1 MIAWVII
8 LGSLFLLALVIA
20 SVKSYNRQRSLD
32 EYMLAG
38 FNIGPI
44 IGVLTFAAA
53 LFSAFI
59 FMGMPDMFRTQGVG
73 AWIFLAVSDG
83 AMVFFI
89 IWFGY
94 HIRKKVKETGFKG
107 VSGFLNGLYGSKLPG
122 YLFFISAFLFLVPYA
137 AIQIRGVAIFFGAAF
152 EGIMPDWAWS
162 VIIVSIMLIYA
173 EIGGFKAIVYSDA
186 IQGTVLLVVIWLIG
200 ITCIRAFGNVESL
213 FAEVERIKP
222 ALLSTPG
229 PNGLFTVQFLVASF
243 LAIILIPVTQPQ
255 LTSRVVVMRNFHSL
269 SRMSVSL
276 GIFAILII
284 MSTVFIGMYGA
295 VKYPDASTADFLS
308 SALLFDQ
315 KDIVGALA
323 MVGLF
328 AACLSTT
335 NAQIFALGTELRSL
349 LKGSDKLVLRN
360 TRIGLFIFA
369 IIALAFSTLMSD
381 ELALLARTSF
391 TGTSMMAPVVLFGI
405 LSKRKPPVSIMFF
418 SATGLVILLLSLFHV
433 IPQEIGGM
441 RLDFLLYIYLAAG
454 TLGVLAGQWISRSG
468 SSQAH
473 GNSTSGKSNDNN
485 ALHEKP

>member
-8 LGSLFLLALVIA
+8 LGSLFILALVIA
-20 SVKSYNRQRSLD
+20 SVKSYKKKRTLD

-59 FMGMPDMFRTQGVG
+59 FMGMPDMFRTQGMG

-94 HIRKKVKETGFKG
+94 HIRKKVKTAGFKG
-107 VSGFLNGLYGSKLPG
+107 VSGFLNGLYGNKLPG
-122 YLFFISAFLFLVPYA
+122 YLFFIAAFLFLVPYA
-137 AIQIRGVAIFFGAAF
+137 AIQIRGISIFFSAAF
-152 EGIMPDWAWS
+152 EGALPEWSWA
-162 VIIVSIMLIYA
+162 VIIVGIMLVYA
-173 EIGGFKAIVYSDA
+173 EIGGFKAIIYSDA
-186 IQGTVLLVVIWLIG
+186 IQGTVLLIVIWLIG
-200 ITCIRAFGNVESL
+200 ITCIKFFGNVESL

-222 ALLSTPG
+222 ALLSVPG
-229 PNGLFTVQFLVASF
+229 PNGLFTVQFLIASM
-243 LAIILIPVTQPQ
+243 LAIVLIPVTQPQ
-255 LTSRVVVMRNFHSL
+255 LTTRIVAMRNFHSL
-269 SRMSVSL
+269 SRMAVSL

-284 MSTVFIGMYGA
+284 LSTVFIGMYGA
-295 VKYPDASTADFLS
+295 VKYTDASTAEFLGR
-308 SALLFDQ
+308 ALLFDQ

-349 LKGSDKLVLRN
+349 LKGSDRLVLRN

-369 IIALAFSTLMSD
+369 IIALVFSTLMSD

-391 TGTSMMAPVVLFGI
+391 TGTSMMAPVVLFGV
-405 LSKRKPPVSIMFF
+405 LSKRKPPMLILFF
-418 SATGLVILLLSLFHV
+418 SGTGLVILLLSLFHI
-433 IPQEIGGM
+433 IPQELGGM
-441 RLDFLLYIYLAAG
+441 RIDFLLYLYLAAG
-454 TLGVLAGQWISRSG
+454 TLGILVGRKWYPVRQDTIS
-468 SSQAH
+468 SS
-473 GNSTSGKSNDNN
+473 NSSDK
-485 ALHEKP
+485 

>member
-1 MIAWVII
+1 MITWIMI
-8 LGSLFLLALVIA
+8 LGSLFILALLAA
-20 SVKSYNRQRSLD
+20 SIKSYKRKRTLD

-83 AMVFFI
+83 AMVFLI

-94 HIRKKVKETGFKG
+94 HIRKKVKTEGFQG
-107 VSGFLNGLYGSKLPG
+107 VSGFLSGLYENKMPG

-137 AIQIRGVAIFFGAAF
+137 AIQIRGISIFFSATF
-152 EGIMPDWAWS
+152 EGVLPEWSWAL
-162 VIIVSIMLIYA
+162 IIVGIMLIYA
-173 EIGGFKAIVYSDA
+173 EVGGFKAIVYSDA
-186 IQGTVLLVVIWLIG
+186 IQGTILLVVIWLIG
-200 ITCIRAFGNVESL
+200 FTCIRFFGSVDSM

-222 ALLSTPG
+222 ELLSVPG
-229 PNGLFTVQFLVASF
+229 PNGLFTAQFLIASF

-255 LTSRVVVMRNFHSL
+255 LTTRVVVMRNFRSL
-269 SRMSVSL
+269 GRMAVSL
-276 GIFAILII
+276 GIFAIVII
-284 MSTVFIGMYGA
+284 LSTVFIGMYGA

-308 SALLFDQ
+308 NALLFDQ
-315 KDIVGALA
+315 KDIIGALA

-349 LKGSDKLVLRN
+349 MKGSDRKVLRN
-360 TRIGLFIFA
+360 TRIGLFVFA
-369 IIALAFSTLMSD
+369 IIALVFSTMMTD

-391 TGTSMMAPVVLFGI
+391 TGTSMMAPVVFFAV
-405 LSKRKPPVSIMFF
+405 LSKKKPPLSILFF
-418 SATGLVILLLSLFHV
+418 SGTGLIVLLLSLFH
-433 IPQEIGGM
+433 ILPQQIGSF
-441 RLDFLLYIYLAAG
+441 RIDFLLYIYLAAG
-454 TLGVLAGQWISRSG
+454 TTGILAWRWIA
-468 SSQAH
+468 SQKM
-473 GNSTSGKSNDNN
+473 KSV
-485 ALHEKP
+485 

>member
-1 MIAWVII
+1 MTLWILI
-8 LGSLFLLALVIA
+8 LGGMFILALVIA
-20 SVKSYNRQRSLD
+20 SVKSYKRNRTLD

-83 AMVFFI
+83 AMVFGI

-94 HIRKKVKETGFKG
+94 HIRRKVKDEGFKG
-107 VSGFLNGLYGSKLPG
+107 VSGFLSGLYASKWPG
-122 YLFFISAFLFLVPYA
+122 YLFFLTAFLFLVPYA
-137 AIQIRGVAIFFGAAF
+137 AIQIRGISIFFSATFVGLLP
-152 EGIMPDWAWS
+152 EWAWA
-162 VIIVSIMLIYA
+162 VIIVGIMLLYA

-200 ITCIRAFGNVESL
+200 ITCINAFGNVENL

-222 ALLSTPG
+222 ELLSVPG
-229 PNGLFTVQFLVASF
+229 PNGLFTVQFLIASM
-243 LAIILIPVTQPQ
+243 LAIVLIPVTQPQ
-255 LTSRVVVMRNFHSL
+255 LTTRIVVMKNFRSL
-269 SRMSVSL
+269 SRMAVSL
-276 GIFAILII
+276 GFFAILII

-295 VKYPDASTADFLS
+295 VRYPDASTAEYLS
-308 SALLFDQ
+308 NALLFDQ
-315 KDIVGALA
+315 KDMVGALA

-349 LKGSDKLVLRN
+349 LKGSDKMVLTS

-391 TGTSMMAPVVLFGI
+391 TGTSMMAPVVLFAV
-405 LSKRKPPVSIMFF
+405 LSKKTPPKSILFF
-418 SATGLVILLLSLFHV
+418 SASGLVVLLLSLFHV
-433 IPQEIGGM
+433 IPAEISGM

-454 TLGVLAGQWISRSG
+454 SLVVVLLQYFKFKKKTA
-468 SSQAH
+468 
-473 GNSTSGKSNDNN
+473 
-485 ALHEKP
+485 

>member
-1 MIAWVII
+1 MTLWILI
-8 LGSLFLLALVIA
+8 LGGLFLLALVTA
-20 SVKSYNRQRSLD
+20 SVKSYKRNRTLD

-38 FNIGPI
+38 FNIGPL

-83 AMVFFI
+83 AMVFGI

-94 HIRKKVKETGFKG
+94 HIRKKVKTEGFKG
-107 VSGFLNGLYGSKLPG
+107 VSGFLSGIYGSKWPG
-122 YLFFISAFLFLVPYA
+122 YLFFLTAFLFLVPYA
-137 AIQIRGVAIFFGAAF
+137 AIQIRGISIFFSATFAGVLPEWAWALIIV
-152 EGIMPDWAWS
+152 GIML
-162 VIIVSIMLIYA
+162 VYA
-173 EIGGFKAIVYSDA
+173 EVGGFKAIVYSDA

-200 ITCIRAFGNVESL
+200 LTCIKAFGSMESL

-222 ALLSTPG
+222 ELLSVPG
-229 PNGLFTVQFLVASF
+229 PNGLFTLQFLVASF

-255 LTSRVVVMRNFHSL
+255 LTTRIIVMRNFRSL
-269 SRMSVSL
+269 SRMAVSL
-276 GIFAILII
+276 GAFAILII
-284 MSTVFIGMYGA
+284 FSTVFIGMYGA
-295 VKYPDASTADFLS
+295 VKYPDATTADFLS
-308 SALLFDQ
+308 NALLFDQ

-349 LKGSDKLVLRN
+349 LKGSDKKVLTL
-360 TRIGLFIFA
+360 TRIGLFVFA
-369 IIALAFSTLMSD
+369 LIALAFSTLMSD

-391 TGTSMMAPVVLFGI
+391 TGTSMMAPMVLFAV
-405 LSKRKPPVSIMFF
+405 LSKRTPPKAILFF
-418 SATGLVILLLSLFHV
+418 SGTGLLALLLSLLHV
-433 IPQEIGGM
+433 IPQEISGV

-454 TLGVLAGQWISRSG
+454 SLAVAAVDFSRSKRE
-468 SSQAH
+468 
-473 GNSTSGKSNDNN
+473 KS
-485 ALHEKP
+485 

>member
-1 MIAWVII
+1 MITWII
-8 LGSLFLLALVIA
+8 IIGSLFILALLAA
-20 SVKSYNRQRSLD
+20 SIKSYKKKRTLD

-38 FNIGPI
+38 FNIGPV

-83 AMVFFI
+83 AMVFLI

-94 HIRKKVKETGFKG
+94 HIRKKVKTAGFQG
-107 VSGFLNGLYGSKLPG
+107 VSGFLSGLYEHKLPG
-122 YLFFISAFLFLVPYA
+122 YMFFISAFLFLVPYA
-137 AIQIRGVAIFFGAAF
+137 AIQIRGISIFFSATF
-152 EGIMPDWAWS
+152 QGIFPEWSWA
-162 VIIVSIMLIYA
+162 VIIVGIMLIYA

-186 IQGTVLLVVIWLIG
+186 IQGTVLLLVIWLIG
-200 ITCIRAFGNVESL
+200 LTCIRFFGSVESM
-213 FAEVERIKP
+213 FSAVEQAKP
-222 ALLSTPG
+222 ELLSVPG
-229 PNGLFTVQFLVASF
+229 PNGLFTVQFLIASF
-243 LAIILIPVTQPQ
+243 LAIVMIPVTQPQ
-255 LTSRVVVMRNFHSL
+255 LTTRVVVMRNYRSL
-269 SRMSVSL
+269 GRMAVSL
-276 GIFAILII
+276 GIFAIVII

-308 SALLFDQ
+308 GALLFDQ
-315 KDIVGALA
+315 KEIVGALA

-349 LKGSDKLVLRN
+349 MKGSDKLVLRN

-369 IIALAFSTLMSD
+369 IIALVFSTLMSD

-391 TGTSMMAPVVLFGI
+391 TGTSMMAPVVLFAV
-405 LSKRKPPVSIMFF
+405 LSKNKPPLAILFF
-418 SATGLVILLLSLFHV
+418 SGTGLIILLLSLFHL

-441 RLDFLLYIYLAAG
+441 RIDFLLYIYLAAG
-454 TLGVLAGQWISRSG
+454 TLGVLLAQYLGVKNAGS
-468 SSQAH
+468 
-473 GNSTSGKSNDNN
+473 
-485 ALHEKP
+485 

>member
-1 MIAWVII
+1 MIAWIII
-8 LGSLFLLALVIA
+8 LGSLFILALILA
-20 SVKSYNRQRSLD
+20 SVRSYKRKRTLD

-94 HIRKKVKETGFKG
+94 HIRKKVKTAGFQG
-107 VSGFLNGLYGSKLPG
+107 VSGFLNALYGSKLPG
-122 YLFFISAFLFLVPYA
+122 LLFFISAFLFLVPYA
-137 AIQIRGVAIFFGAAF
+137 AIQIRGISIFFSATFRGALP
-152 EGIMPDWAWS
+152 EWSWAL
-162 VIIVSIMLIYA
+162 IIVGIMLIYA

-200 ITCIRAFGNVESL
+200 ITCIKAFGNVGSL

-222 ALLSTPG
+222 SLLSVPG
-229 PNGLFTVQFLVASF
+229 PNGLFTVQFLIASM
-243 LAIILIPVTQPQ
+243 LAIVLIPVTQPQ
-255 LTSRVVVMRNFHSL
+255 LTTRIVVMRNFHSL
-269 SRMSVSL
+269 SRMAVSL
-276 GIFAILII
+276 GVFAILII
-284 MSTVFIGMYGA
+284 LSTVFIGMYGA
-295 VKYPDASTADFLS
+295 VRYPDASTAEFLS
-308 SALLFDQ
+308 NALLFDQ
-315 KDIVGALA
+315 KDIIGALA

-349 LKGSDKLVLRN
+349 MRGTDRVVLRN
-360 TRIGLFIFA
+360 TRIGLFVFA
-369 IIALAFSTLMSD
+369 IIALVFSTLMSD

-391 TGTSMMAPVVLFGI
+391 TGTSMMAPVVLTAV
-405 LSKRKPPVSIMFF
+405 LSKRKPPLSILIF
-418 SATGLVILLLSLFHV
+418 SATGLVVLLLSLFHI
-433 IPQEIGGM
+433 IPQELGGI
-441 RLDFLLYIYLAAG
+441 RIDFLLYIYLAAG
-454 TLGVLAGQWISRSG
+454 TLGILIFKLGPP
-468 SSQAH
+468 
-473 GNSTSGKSNDNN
+473 GKKS
-485 ALHEKP
+485 E